1 MNSLHHTTPENT
13 MRHTTAD
20 AQYQALRS
28 NVEAQAQKL
37 TAAIAAHAAKQAK
50 DARNYGYVGDL
61 AEVEAKLAEA
71 LRLLGA

>member
-1 MNSLHHTTPENT
+1 

-20 AQYQALRS
+20 AQYQALCA
-28 NVEAQAQKL
+28 NVEAQGVKLAAAL
-37 TAAIAAHAAKQAK
+37 TAHASKQAK